1 MEKFNLVYIMVYY
14 YLLKEINQNLSQKV
28 IGTHKGLA
36 KIGDELVNFVYSVA
50 KSVYLTK
57 NSANNKAILT
67 SKKVGKNIL
76 ANALKA
82 ADMKSFAKNRADAHD
97 LADSVEAIIGYAWL
111 SKKMQIEELINFLA
125 NNFEGNL
132 YDRNE
137 EIKQAQEVFV
147 KLLIHIK
154 PYLPENEL

>member
-1 MEKFNLVYIMVYY
+1 MVYD

-57 NSANNKAILT
+57 NSTNNKVILT
-67 SKKVGKNIL
+67 SKKVGKNVL

-82 ADMKSFAKNRADAHD
+82 ADMKSLAKNRADAHD
-97 LADSVEAIIGYAWL
+97 LADSVEAIIGYVWL

-137 EIKQAQEVFV
+137 EIKQAQKVFV
-147 KLLIHIK
+147 K
-154 PYLPENEL
+154 

>member
-1 MEKFNLVYIMVYY
+1 MVYD

-57 NSANNKAILT
+57 NSTNNKVILT
-67 SKKVGKNIL
+67 SKKVGKNVL

-97 LADSVEAIIGYAWL
+97 LADSVEAIIGYVWL

-137 EIKQAQEVFV
+137 EIKQAQKVFV

-154 PYLPENEL
+154 PFLPENEL